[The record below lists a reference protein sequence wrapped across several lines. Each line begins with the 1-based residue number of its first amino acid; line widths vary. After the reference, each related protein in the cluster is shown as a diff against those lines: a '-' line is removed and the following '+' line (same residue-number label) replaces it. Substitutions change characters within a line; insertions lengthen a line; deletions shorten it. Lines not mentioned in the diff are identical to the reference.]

1 MRIFLKKL
9 CVLIVLLG
17 GGICRR
23 NIQEGLPSVWLFVN
37 LDGAQEDSQR
47 EEFNRNLKPKFHD
60 RCSKFYIWF
69 SLASGCCHKLSK
81 ATSTNFD
88 VFLYILL
95 TRS

>member
-1 MRIFLKKL
+1 M
-9 CVLIVLLG
+9 
-17 GGICRR
+17 
-23 NIQEGLPSVWLFVN
+23 WLFIN
-37 LDGAQEDSQR
+37 LGGAQEDSQR

-60 RCSKFYIWF
+60 RCPKFCIWF

-95 TRS
+95 NVNIIKPDRKREFSPPQIVRHLKV